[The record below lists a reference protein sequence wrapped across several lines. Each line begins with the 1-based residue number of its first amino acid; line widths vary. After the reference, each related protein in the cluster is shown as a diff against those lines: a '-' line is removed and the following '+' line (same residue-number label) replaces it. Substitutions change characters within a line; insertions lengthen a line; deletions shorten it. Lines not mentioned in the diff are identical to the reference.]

1 MIDAR
6 IRRYIDPPLDIMAAN
21 LRNTGITA
29 NQVTILGFL
38 FGVTT
43 IPLLAIHAYSLA
55 LAAVIINRFADGL
68 DGAIAREQGIT
79 DAGGYLDIVLD
90 FIFYSAVIFGFCL
103 ALPHQAIYGAFLIF
117 SFIGTG
123 TSFLALSI
131 FAAKRSLS
139 TNLRGTKSI
148 YYLGGLTEGFETI
161 LVLVLMCLMPAWF
174 WLIASIFGILCWITT
189 LTRIVTSYRLLYRLP
204 AQNPEQTSI

>member
-6 IRRYIDPPLDIMAAN
+6 FRRYMDPPLGAIARG
-21 LRNTGITA
+21 LHNTGITA
-29 NQVTILGFL
+29 NQVTITGFIIGL
-38 FGVTT
+38 SV
-43 IPLLAIHAYSLA
+43 IPLLAFQLY
-55 LAAVIINRFADGL
+55 LAALTAIIINRFADGL
-68 DGAIAREQGIT
+68 DGAIARDRGIT

-103 ALPHQAIYGAFLIF
+103 ALPDQALYGAFLIF

-131 FAAKRSLS
+131 FAAKRSLT

-161 LVLVLMCLMPAWF
+161 TTLLLMCLFPAWF
-174 WLIASIFGILCWITT
+174 WLIASIFGTLCWITT
-189 LTRIVTSYRLLYRLP
+189 LTRIVTSYQLLADLP
-204 AQNPEQTSI
+204 NQG

>member
-6 IRRYIDPPLDIMAAN
+6 IRRYIDPPLDKMAAH
-21 LRNTGITA
+21 LRSTGITA

-103 ALPHQAIYGAFLIF
+103 ALPHQALYGAFLIF

-189 LTRIVTSYRLLYRLP
+189 LTRIVTSYQLLYRLP
-204 AQNPEQTSI
+204 AQNPEQTRI

>member
-1 MIDAR
+1 MIDAQF
-6 IRRYIDPPLDIMAAN
+6 RRYIDPPLEAIAR
-21 LRNTGITA
+21 LLHNTGITA
-29 NQVTILGFL
+29 NQVTIAGFIV
-38 FGVTT
+38 GMSV
-43 IPLLAIHAYSLA
+43 IPLLAFQVYLVA
-55 LAAVIINRFADGL
+55 LAAIIINRFADGL
-68 DGAIAREQGIT
+68 DGAIARDRGIT

-103 ALPHQAIYGAFLIF
+103 ALPHQALYGAFLIF

-139 TNLRGTKSI
+139 SDLRGTKSI

-161 LVLVLMCLMPAWF
+161 TTLILMCLFPTWF

-189 LTRIVTSYRLLYRLP
+189 LTRIVTSYQLLTGMP
-204 AQNPEQTSI
+204 DQS

>member
-6 IRRYIDPPLDIMAAN
+6 FRRYMDPPLGAIARG
-21 LRNTGITA
+21 LRTTGITA
-29 NQVTILGFL
+29 NQVTITGFIIGL
-38 FGVTT
+38 SA
-43 IPLLAIHAYSLA
+43 IPLLALQHYMAA
-55 LAAVIINRFADGL
+55 LAVIAVNRFADGL
-68 DGAIAREQGIT
+68 DGAIARDRGIT

-103 ALPHQAIYGAFLIF
+103 ALPDQALYGAFLIF

-123 TSFLALSI
+123 SSFLALSI
-131 FAAKRSLS
+131 FAAKRSLT

-161 LVLVLMCLMPAWF
+161 TTLVLMCLFPAWF
-174 WLIASIFGILCWITT
+174 WLIASIFGTLCWITT
-189 LTRIVTSYRLLYRLP
+189 LTRIVTSYQLLADLP
-204 AQNPEQTSI
+204 NQG

>member
-6 IRRYIDPPLDIMAAN
+6 FRRYMDPPLGAIARG
-21 LRNTGITA
+21 LHNTGITA
-29 NQVTILGFL
+29 NQVTITGFIIGL
-38 FGVTT
+38 SA
-43 IPLLAIHAYSLA
+43 IPLLALQHYMAA
-55 LAAVIINRFADGL
+55 LAAIIVNRFADGL
-68 DGAIAREQGIT
+68 DGAIARDRGIT

-103 ALPHQAIYGAFLIF
+103 ALPDQALYGAFLIF

-123 TSFLALSI
+123 SSFLALSI
-131 FAAKRSLS
+131 FAAKRSLT

-161 LVLVLMCLMPAWF
+161 TTLVLMCLFPAWF
-174 WLIASIFGILCWITT
+174 WLIASIFGTLCWITT
-189 LTRIVTSYRLLYRLP
+189 LTRIVTSYQLLADLP
-204 AQNPEQTSI
+204 NQG